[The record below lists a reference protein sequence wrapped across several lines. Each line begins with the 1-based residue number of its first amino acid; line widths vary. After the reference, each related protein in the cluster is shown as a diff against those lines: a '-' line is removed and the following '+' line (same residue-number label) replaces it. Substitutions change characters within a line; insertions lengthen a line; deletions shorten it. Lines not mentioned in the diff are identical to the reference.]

1 MNENGLNYIDL
12 FAGAGGLSEG
22 FIQSGYRPVAHVEM
36 NGYAAKTLETR
47 IAYYYLKDNGELN
60 SYYDYEKGKITRTQ
74 LLEKIP
80 EEELKTVINKEMSES
95 TIKGIFNTIDEIKKE
110 KGIEK
115 IDVIIGGPPCQAYS
129 LVGRAQ
135 SSHMV
140 VPMEDDPRNELYKMY
155 VQFLNKYKPR
165 MFVFEN
171 VAGIKSARGGQAF
184 KNLQMYMKRVGYEI
198 CYDELNAHDFGVLQS
213 RKRVII
219 VGWLKGTGYDYPSFE
234 VIHSNAEVWDLLK
247 DLPALNP
254 GDEAREHTMKDMSR
268 LKDYVKENNI
278 RIKSDVLTGHI
289 ARPHTAQD
297 IEIYRKY
304 IKSEGRRELVDEFE
318 SASNGLPVKIYK
330 HTGYEIGDISLKNFE
345 ARESEIRAQYYQFF
359 DTIYRTYVVQQ
370 ENEFQ
375 NALMSRMEKN
385 SLYSVEYV
393 PSRGR
398 NEGKQTTLFYH
409 NGELCA
415 WLKDTAF
422 LEKKDVVK
430 TTKLSNVWK
439 NDDIPKA
446 DLGNEGGV
454 AFPRSKKPEKLIE
467 RILLMATNEGDL
479 VLDSFLGSGTTAAV
493 AHKMRRR
500 YIGIELGDHCYTHC
514 KKRLDRVIDGKDRGG
529 VTNTYDWQGGGGYK
543 FYELAEPLLV
553 KNKVLPVYQI
563 NPSYTWDMV
572 CEAICKIEG
581 FTYEPSGEFQGHS
594 SENRFI
600 HIDNH
605 LEQVKPI
612 VLIACKDTTHAR
624 KIKEKIDSDAFF
636 GGRYVGKAAL
646 SGERSSDCGHLYK
659 SFS

>member
-1 MNENGLNYIDL
+1 M
-12 FAGAGGLSEG
+12 
-22 FIQSGYRPVAHVEM
+22 QR
-36 NGYAAKTLETR
+36 
-47 IAYYYLKDNGELN
+47 
-60 SYYDYEKGKITRTQ
+60 
-74 LLEKIP
+74 
-80 EEELKTVINKEMSES
+80 
-95 TIKGIFNTIDEIKKE
+95 
-110 KGIEK
+110 
-115 IDVIIGGPPCQAYS
+115 
-129 LVGRAQ
+129 
-135 SSHMV
+135 
-140 VPMEDDPRNELYKMY
+140 
-155 VQFLNKYKPR
+155 
-165 MFVFEN
+165 
-171 VAGIKSARGGQAF
+171 
-184 KNLQMYMKRVGYEI
+184 
-198 CYDELNAHDFGVLQS
+198 
-213 RKRVII
+213 
-219 VGWLKGTGYDYPSFE
+219 
-234 VIHSNAEVWDLLK
+234 
-247 DLPALNP
+247 
-254 GDEAREHTMKDMSR
+254 
-268 LKDYVKENNI
+268 
-278 RIKSDVLTGHI
+278 
-289 ARPHTAQD
+289 
-297 IEIYRKY
+297 YRKY

-600 HIDNH
+600 HITEEFVNTKYVMSIMKNLGDKQSLLIYCKKNQADMI
-605 LEQVKPI
+605 LPENVEVKKIP
-612 VLIACKDTTHAR
+612 KDLLD
-624 KIKEKIDSDAFF
+624 KCNFESE
-636 GGRYVGKAAL
+636 VQ
-646 SGERSSDCGHLYK
+646 E
-659 SFS
+659 